1 MAESEADEQ
10 TCTDCGVTITGVPVV
25 PVPGEAPTPA
35 QIEKLK
41 PTVYL
46 CVECAKERG
55 LSFDQMAIGR
65 REIDAPPP
73 AP

>member
-1 MAESEADEQ
+1 MAESRADEY

-25 PVPGEAPTPA
+25 PVPSDAPTQA

-55 LSFDQMAIGR
+55 LWFDEMAIGR
-65 REIDAPPP
+65 RETDAPPP